1 VKKKGPNTEPWG
13 TPVDRIYGGD
23 KWDSKKIVWVL
34 FFRYDA
40 RSFRVMPDILKY
52 KESLD
57 KGILWSMVLKAAE
70 KSRRTKAEFFLWSTD
85 KKRSFWIRSR
95 AVSVE

>member
-1 VKKKGPNTEPWG
+1 
-13 TPVDRIYGGD
+13 
-23 KWDSKKIVWVL
+23 
-34 FFRYDA
+34 
-40 RSFRVMPDILKY
+40 MPDTPKY

-85 KKRSFWIRSR
+85 KKRSFWIWSR